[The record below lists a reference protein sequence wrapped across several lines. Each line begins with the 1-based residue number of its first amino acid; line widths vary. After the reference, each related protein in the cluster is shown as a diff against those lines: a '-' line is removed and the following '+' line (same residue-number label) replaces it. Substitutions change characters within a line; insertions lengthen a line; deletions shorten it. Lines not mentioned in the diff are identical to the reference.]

1 MKSSRIDFASAI
13 GLFGGPFCVLLGQW
27 LEGGQVSALFQG
39 SAALIVIGATVGS
52 CMLSFSPRYL
62 FAAIHDLRKVMSED
76 APDPYDLIDRTVM
89 YATILRREGPVPLQR
104 YARTEP
110 YGMLAM
116 GLNLVVSNVPL
127 EAMMTIMERTFHDR
141 IEQNNAAAEV
151 FDAAGGYLPTFGILG
166 AVLGLIHTMQSLSD
180 PSKVGLGIATAFVAT
195 VYGVGIANLIA
206 YPIAK
211 KIRDRAKTEKK
222 LDKIVV
228 TGVKALR
235 EGMGAIA
242 LRQLLSEGLTP
253 VAGSA
258 GHQEQPAA
266 AKNAA

>member
-1 MKSSRIDFASAI
+1 VKSSRIDIASAI
-13 GLFGGPFCVLLGQW
+13 GIFAGPCCILLGQW
-27 LEGGQVSALFQG
+27 LEGCEISALFQR

-62 FAAIHDLRKVMSED
+62 YAAIRDLRKVLSED
-76 APDPYDLIDRTVM
+76 APDPYDLIDRMVM

-116 GLNLVVSNVPL
+116 GLNLVVSNAPP

-141 IEQNNAAAEV
+141 IEHNNAAAEV

-166 AVLGLIHTMQSLSD
+166 AVLGLIHTMQQLSD
-180 PSKVGLGIATAFVAT
+180 PSKVGVGIATAFVAT
-195 VYGVGIANLIA
+195 VYGVGLANLVA
-206 YPIAK
+206 YPVAK
-211 KIRDRAKTEKK
+211 KIRARAKSEKQ

-253 VAGSA
+253 GS
-258 GHQEQPAA
+258 GPTDRQEQAA
-266 AKNAA
+266 MTKKAA